1 MEPVYCACGAELN
14 EPSDTPVAKRQPY
27 TECGSTANVRR
38 IHLFCTHANKVY
50 ELIKARHYAP
60 GIEGWVTERIT
71 GWDIRRSVGDWV
83 RKFRLIDKKQDRY
96 VERITTADGQIVHD
110 DDERLSEH
118 VGHGSA

>member
-50 ELIKARHYAP
+50 ELIKARHNAP
-60 GIEGWVTERIT
+60 GIEGWVT
-71 GWDIRRSVGDWV
+71 
-83 RKFRLIDKKQDRY
+83 
-96 VERITTADGQIVHD
+96 ERITTADGQIVHD

-118 VGHGSA
+118 VGHGSTKNRPSP